1 MNYLCTGILLENFV
15 ISGVK
20 SSCVEIKTKNMTSLK
35 LAKTALRK
43 EMKELI
49 LKLTDEEKCR
59 QSISVTKQLL
69 QDDWYINAKS
79 ISIYLHMEDEIKTQ
93 DILEDA
99 LR

>member
-1 MNYLCTGILLENFV
+1 M
-15 ISGVK
+15 S
-20 SSCVEIKTKNMTSLK
+20 SLK
-35 LAKTALRK
+35 LAKSALRK
-43 EMKELI
+43 EMKEII
-49 LKLTDEEKCR
+49 LKLTDEEKSR

-69 QDDWYINAKS
+69 HDDWYINAKS

>member
-1 MNYLCTGILLENFV
+1 
-15 ISGVK
+15 
-20 SSCVEIKTKNMTSLK
+20 MTSLK
-35 LAKTALRK
+35 LAKSALRK
-43 EMKELI
+43 EMKEII

-69 QDDWYINAKS
+69 HDDWYINAKS